1 MKTQQINLT
10 EGPIGKGIVRF
21 AVPLLAGNLFQQ
33 LYNTVD
39 SLIVGNYLGHQSL
52 AAVSATSNLIYL
64 MVGFMNGLAIG
75 AGVVIAR
82 QFGAKKYKEMQ
93 VTIHTLVAFGLIA
106 GLVLSLVGVV
116 FSRNILAAMN
126 TPENVLDDAANYFRI
141 YFAGIISLVMY
152 NIFASILQAVGNSR
166 DPLFYLMVS
175 SGTNVFLDILFIRFV
190 GWDVWAAAFATIL
203 SQSLSA
209 ILCFTQLLRSKE
221 QYGIRIKSV
230 RLDTKAMKEI
240 IRFGLPS
247 GLQNSVIGISNVL
260 IQSQINIFGDVA
272 VAGCGAYHKIEGF
285 GLMPMTTLALALT
298 TYVSQ
303 NMGAGKSDRVK
314 KGARFTLLFSMT
326 LAEVIGVILFA
337 AAPVLVAAFNGNRQV
352 IEIGTEYAR
361 IVSLFFFLPA
371 CTHGIAAIFRGKGKP
386 FLSMSVILICWCVIR
401 VIFLMTTLHF
411 LPKIQVIFWTYP
423 LTWLLSTVVFVVLYK
438 IEKD

>member
-337 AAPVLVAAFNGNRQV
+337 AAPVLVAAFNGNWQV

-438 IEKD
+438 MEKD